1 MQKLII
7 LFGLLLNFAFVN
19 AQNAYTDSLEKQL
32 KLPKTT
38 PLEKMKIYGM
48 QVEYWRSERL
58 YDKATEVNKKLIA
71 FAKKEKNKIFLTKA
85 YVYQGIIFNNQDRY
99 DKAVLYVDSTKTS
112 AAEAKDKTAA
122 AYSQYLQ
129 AYLADSY
136 NDYKKA
142 MTHGLSCLSL
152 MEKEK
157 PDFYLEFKL
166 NYLLYGI
173 YTEWNDLENTL
184 KYAEKAVESA
194 LKSNNKNNLSNA
206 YSALAVAYTYKYD
219 ATKSDADYQTI
230 LKLCENAA
238 SLYKDFP
245 GQVAGYTYAMARNN
259 KASYLLEFAP
269 KITPS
274 IRKQIENNIQES
286 LSISQKLPNSQT
298 LQAGSLGM
306 LSKLASEDGN
316 IDQAEQYLLQAY
328 SILQTQKP
336 VYYHIMIKAVTELSL
351 LYEQKGNLGKALEF
365 QKKVTEYRNLLFN
378 QQEAESVKKLE
389 AQYLSE
395 KKEKEMQILKEK
407 AETHKKQNY
416 LFAGLITIG
425 AIGVFFM
432 FRSYHYNLRYSL
444 AREKQLDAEKCEAE
458 LQIRLEKEEQSRL
471 KTEQELLT
479 LQQQKLQ
486 DEVMANHLHIL
497 HKNEVLH
504 QLKNKLG
511 EDNSLNINQIICEE
525 NLLDSDFEKEKFKIQ
540 EIHPNFFKILNEKA
554 KQKLTSLDLKYC
566 AYFYLG
572 MNTKQIANILNVEPK
587 SVRMTKYRLKQKF
600 ELDAEIDLIQFLKG

>member
-112 AAEAKDKTAA
+112 AVEAKDKTAA

-511 EDNSLNINQIICEE
+511 EDNSLNINQIIREE

-600 ELDAEIDLIQFLKG
+600 ELDAEIDLIQFLKS